1 MATIFT
7 IFKGF
12 VATAVLSIPL
22 AFAKSGYGFSGIML
36 LASLFMVLLSIHKLL
51 AVHKAVGGGGLSE
64 LGEKSIGKCGKYLTD
79 VLLFCSQLSFCLGYV
94 YFIA

>member
-1 MATIFT
+1 MFT

-22 AFAKSGYGFSGIML
+22 AFAEAGYGFSGSML
-36 LASLFMVLLSIHKLL
+36 VVSLLLVLLSVHKLL
-51 AVHKAVGGGGLSE
+51 AVHKAVGGGSLSE

-94 YFIA
+94 YFIAQ